1 MAKRLPRLA
10 APSSYGRIRIPS
22 LKLSAPEMFQNMD
35 ITEPNADSSVDGL
48 AITLRRVIRDN
59 SLDSVGF
66 EVELANKG
74 GDRWQYRERGTFV
87 NQGDLGRERDD
98 RDNPRD
104 PNTASARK
112 TQLSSDLTTPAVLYF
127 PPEVLGQLNELCEL
141 CGLTPA
147 VLICKAIES
156 QDARFDQFIHE
167 LMRGAVR
174 SQRAVILRLE

>member
-48 AITLRRVIRDN
+48 AITLRRVIRDK

-112 TQLSSDLTTPAVLYF
+112 T
-127 PPEVLGQLNELCEL
+127 
-141 CGLTPA
+141 
-147 VLICKAIES
+147 
-156 QDARFDQFIHE
+156 
-167 LMRGAVR
+167 
-174 SQRAVILRLE
+174 